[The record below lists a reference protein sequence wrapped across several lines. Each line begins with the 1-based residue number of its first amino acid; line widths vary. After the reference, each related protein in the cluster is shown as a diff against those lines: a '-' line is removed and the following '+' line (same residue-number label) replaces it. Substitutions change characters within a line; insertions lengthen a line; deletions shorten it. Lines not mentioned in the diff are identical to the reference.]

1 MIFIMRNMQV
11 RILYKKL
18 LCMTVL
24 LSNFSHPK
32 SHQLSQYVIFS
43 LQCNYFCYKKMYET
57 KFLICTIVFD

>member
-1 MIFIMRNMQV
+1 MRNMQV

-43 LQCNYFCYKKMYET
+43 LQCNYFCYKKN
-57 KFLICTIVFD
+57 V